1 MILIVPSYRTAQQ
14 ARAGFVRQT
23 ERDGATTK
31 CGTITF
37 EYLPL
42 RRSIIRVNIAWTTF
56 PTSEIAVRQVAVSRS
71 PNNPVSLGAF
81 LHLALPPLSITR
93 QRLEPH
99 SIDRCDRAHPPALTR
114 CPPAPCGGHD
124 RAPVTL
130 QMHAVLDG
138 APLGPAEQPVEPPL
152 PLDQRQVAQIGTDML
167 DQVEG
172 IEHRLMS
179 PAPDHDL
186 TVDWTD
192 ALMRLAASTMVGNR
206 SAQPLP
212 FWVKQRT
219 REPSR
224 RTNSR

>member
-1 MILIVPSYRTAQQ
+1 MQRLRRVLTKKQRRSPRLPRAKLSIPPMILIVPSYRTAQQ

-42 RRSIIRVNIAWTTF
+42 RRSIIRVKIAWTTF

-138 APLGPAEQPVEPPL
+138 APRLSAL
-152 PLDQRQVAQIGTDML
+152 PSSLLSRRFRSISG
-167 DQVEG
+167 
-172 IEHRLMS
+172 RS
-179 PAPDHDL
+179 
-186 TVDWTD
+186 
-192 ALMRLAASTMVGNR
+192 RR
-206 SAQPLP
+206 SAPICSIRS
-212 FWVKQRT
+212 KA
-219 REPSR
+219 
-224 RTNSR
+224 